1 MFSRFLKFPRI
12 VIFALAPAILPGAF
26 AQSAALMQQEGA
38 PPLDLSSLLKE
49 ALVRNP
55 EIAAARSLQSA
66 AEAVPSQV
74 QTLPDPVASVS
85 YTNETFDDFTL
96 GDSPDSM
103 LTVSWTQDVPYPG
116 KLRLAGDAARR
127 EVEMSQWRV
136 GLVRL
141 AVVSRVKETYA
152 RLYRVDRTIS
162 ILADSRK
169 LLTSFL
175 DTARVRYEG
184 GEGLLQN
191 VLKAQTEIAKLD
203 VELEKLA
210 QERISTQ
217 AILNTLIGR
226 DRDEPLGPALA
237 LPETVLAIQPS
248 ALEKEALDHSPEI
261 LETEAAARRDESRL
275 ELARRQLKPDLMWG
289 AAYTNR
295 GDLDPMVMGMFGVR
309 LPLYREHKQA
319 QGIVQATYQLEASR
333 HNTAAVRLKVS
344 AEVRDL
350 AAQVNRAEALV
361 RLYREGVIP
370 QARNSLESSADSYGV
385 GRVDFL
391 TLLNDFT
398 TLLNYEIDYE
408 VQRAERVAALASLER
423 LTAMTLVPPDGS
435 RFSVEEGPH
444 E

>member
-1 MFSRFLKFPRI
+1 MFTTLMMITLAAAAGGTPAADLG
-12 VIFALAPAILPGAF
+12 ALLVQA
-26 AQSAALMQQEGA
+26 
-38 PPLDLSSLLKE
+38 E
-49 ALVRNP
+49 ANNP
-55 EIAAARSLQSA
+55 EIAAAQNLKSA
-66 AEAVPSQV
+66 AETVPSQV

-85 YTNETFDDFTL
+85 YANESFNDFTL
-96 GDSPDSM
+96 GESPDSL
-103 LTVSWTQDVPYPG
+103 LTFTWTQEVPYPG

-127 EVEMSQWRV
+127 EVEMSQWRL
-136 GLVRL
+136 GFIRL
-141 AVVSRVKETYA
+141 AVTSRVKEAYA
-152 RLYRVDRTIS
+152 GLYRIDRTIS
-162 ILADSRK
+162 ILTDSRK

-175 DTARVRYEG
+175 DTARVRYET

-210 QERISTQ
+210 QERVSTQ
-217 AILNTLIGR
+217 AILNTLVGR
-226 DRDEPLGPALA
+226 DRDEPLGPALT
-237 LPETVLAIQPS
+237 LPEAVTAIQPS
-248 ALEKEALDHSPEI
+248 ALEEEALNHSPEI
-261 LETEAAARRDESRL
+261 LEMEAAARRDEARL
-275 ELARRQLKPDLMWG
+275 QLAQRQLKPDLMWG

-309 LPLYREHKQA
+309 LPLYRERKQA
-319 QGIVQATYQLEASR
+319 QGIVQATYQLEAAR
-333 HNTAAVRLKVS
+333 QNVLAVRLKVS

-350 AAQVNRAEALV
+350 AAQVNRAEALA
-361 RLYREGVIP
+361 RLYVEGVIP
-370 QARNSLESSADSYGV
+370 QARSSLESAAASYGV

-423 LTAMTLVPPDGS
+423 LTARSLVAPDGS
-435 RFSVEEGPH
+435 RFSTEEVPH